1 MKISGRHLLVLIA
14 MCGLLASAV
23 GLVTNVSGLFFSPVA
38 DEFGVARGSASL
50 MLTISNLSFAVGGLI
65 CPRLMTERTL
75 KPLVIGA
82 TAILAAGTAALS
94 VCPGIFPMYA
104 LCVVRGLAAGAIG
117 FVFAT
122 SVLNRWF
129 IANIGLATSIAMGCS
144 GIAGA
149 VFSPL
154 INGVIASSGWR
165 MGFVAMAVLTVL
177 LNLPAILF
185 LPSLDPATKGLKPFG
200 ADDASQGT
208 SADAAADAAPASE
221 AAPEPIN
228 PLVYA
233 AVMGFALL
241 AAALTAL
248 PQHFPGMAETFVA
261 DAAVGATMLSVC
273 MVANTAGKVVL
284 GILVDRF
291 GTRVSLLLY
300 TCLVGIALVLLL
312 FVPAPAAM
320 LVAAGLFGTSY
331 GMAAVGN
338 TMITRDA
345 FGLANYG
352 KTYPVMSLVGNIGNA
367 VFSSVVGYMYDFT
380 GGYTATLVMFGVMTV
395 VLAGLVVLV
404 YARRAQAAPQQA

>member
-200 ADDASQGT
+200 ADDASQGA

-241 AAALTAL
+241 ASALTAL

-300 TCLVGIALVLLL
+300 ACLVGIALVLLL

-404 YARRAQAAPQQA
+404 YARRAQAAPRQA

>member
-1 MKISGRHLLVLIA
+1 MKISGRHLLVLVA

-23 GLVTNVSGLFFSPVA
+23 GLVTNVSGLFFSPIA
-38 DEFGVARGSASL
+38 DEFGVARGAASM
-50 MLTISNLSFAVGGLI
+50 MLTISNLSFAVGGLL

-82 TAILAAGTAALS
+82 TAVLAASTAALS
-94 VCPGIFPMYA
+94 VCPGIMPMYV
-104 LCVVRGLAAGAIG
+104 LCVLRGLAAGAIG

-129 IANIGLATSIAMGCS
+129 VANIGLATSIAMGCS

-149 VFSPL
+149 VFSPV
-154 INGVIASSGWR
+154 INGVISSAGWR
-165 MGFVAMAVLTVL
+165 TGFVAMAVLTVA

-185 LPSLDPATKGLKPFG
+185 LPSLDPATKGLKAFG
-200 ADDASQGT
+200 ADDAPQQ
-208 SADAAADAAPASE
+208 ADAEASTEAPAP
-221 AAPEPIN
+221 AQAEPIN

-241 AAALTAL
+241 ASALTAL
-248 PQHFPGMAETFVA
+248 PQHFPGMAESFLQ
-261 DAAVGATMLSVC
+261 DAAVGASMLSVC
-273 MVANTAGKVVL
+273 MVANTTGKVVL
-284 GILVDRF
+284 GILVDKF

-300 TCLVGIALVLLL
+300 SGLVAIALVLLL
-312 FVPAPAAM
+312 FVPAPWTM

-352 KTYPVMSLVGNIGNA
+352 KTYPVMSLVGNVGNA
-367 VFSSVVGYMYDFT
+367 VFSSAVGYMYDFT

-395 VLAGLVVLV
+395 VLAGLVVFV
-404 YARRAQAAPQQA
+404 YARKQAAPAA

>member
-1 MKISGRHLLVLIA
+1 MKISGRHLLVLVA

-23 GLVTNVSGLFFSPVA
+23 GLVTNVSGLFFSPIA
-38 DEFGVARGSASL
+38 DEFGVARGAASM
-50 MLTISNLSFAVGGLI
+50 MLTISNLSFAVGGLL

-82 TAILAAGTAALS
+82 TAILAASTAALS
-94 VCPGIFPMYA
+94 VCPGIMPMYV
-104 LCVVRGLAAGAIG
+104 LCVLRGMAAGAIG

-129 IANIGLATSIAMGCS
+129 VANIGLATSIAMGCS

-149 VFSPL
+149 VFSPV
-154 INGVIASSGWR
+154 INGVISSAGWR
-165 MGFVAMAVLTVL
+165 TGFVAMAVLTVA

-185 LPSLDPATKGLKPFG
+185 LPSLDPATKGLKAFG
-200 ADDASQGT
+200 ADDAPQQ
-208 SADAAADAAPASE
+208 ADAEASAEAPAP
-221 AAPEPIN
+221 AQAEPIN

-241 AAALTAL
+241 ASALTAL
-248 PQHFPGMAETFVA
+248 PQHFPGMAESFLQ
-261 DAAVGATMLSVC
+261 DAAVGASMLSVC

-284 GILVDRF
+284 GILVDKF

-300 TCLVGIALVLLL
+300 SGLVAIALVLLL
-312 FVPAPAAM
+312 FVPAPWTM

-352 KTYPVMSLVGNIGNA
+352 KTYPVMSLVGNVGNA
-367 VFSSVVGYMYDFT
+367 VFSSAVGYMYDFT
-380 GGYTATLVMFGVMTV
+380 GGYAATLVLFGVMTV
-395 VLAGLVVLV
+395 VLAGLVVFV
-404 YARRAQAAPQQA
+404 YARKQAAPAA